1 MGVGMEDGPEGP
13 PLPPEALHGIELFPG
28 LHLVANRGVKGIGDG
43 NNGDRLSFGI
53 RGHKTAGL
61 FRPDRLAMVQNLLG
75 QGGREADLRPQVAG
89 T

>member
-1 MGVGMEDGPEGP
+1 MEDGPEGP
-13 PLPPEALHGIELFPG
+13 PFPPEALHGVELFPG

-43 NNGDRLSFGI
+43 NDGDRLSFGI

-61 FRPDRLAMVQNLLG
+61 FRADRLAMIQELAC
-75 QGGREADLRPQVAG
+75 QGEREADLRPQVAG